1 MLPLRFRKVAT
12 TNNAQ
17 GIADQK
23 KLDKIVDVIIERV
36 HGKLDPAALAT
47 QREFDKEKIEEMFRE
62 VTAKFPGVCAA
73 MICLWALEIILA
85 DGGAAAA
92 PKAPDMQHAAVLQG
106 KYLSSTLSRMVRGK
120 VPFEDGESAG
130 HKYMY
135 KTKGLGLIGA
145 PVMGSFPGVLPGKP
159 FPGLQEFKPTA
170 ERLCVGI
177 ETNAGSPH
185 VLSLQLSTGGH
196 AIGLHRDG
204 GKYVVFDPN
213 LGLYEFPDRD
223 IFTQSFNQHLMQGA
237 VKNTPWTL
245 QQIGRRAA

>member
-1 MLPLRFRKVAT
+1 MLPAKFRKVAT
-12 TNNAQ
+12 ANNAQ
-17 GIADQK
+17 GIADQN

-36 HGKLDPAALAT
+36 HGKLAPAALAT

-62 VTAKFPGVCAA
+62 VTARFPGVCAA
-73 MICLWALEIILA
+73 MICLWAMEIILA

-92 PKAPDMQHAAVLQG
+92 PRAPDMQHAALLQG
-106 KYLSSTLSRMVRGK
+106 KYLSSTLSRVVRGN

-130 HKYMY
+130 YKYMY

-145 PVMGSFPGVLPGKP
+145 SVMGSFPAMP
-159 FPGLQEFKPTA
+159 PGLGSLGPEAFKPIT

-185 VLSLQLSTGGH
+185 VLSLQLIIGGH
-196 AIGLHRDG
+196 AIGLRRDG

-213 LGLYEFPDRD
+213 LGLYEFPDRQN
-223 IFTQSFNQHLMQGA
+223 FTQSFNQHLMQGA
-237 VKNTPWTL
+237 LKNSPWTL